1 MTALLIALASFAAA
15 ADWRDVAN
23 GNVIHEHGYCDQ
35 PYIVIAP
42 DGTWVCVFTTN
53 PGHEGAQRQY
63 VASARSTDQGRT
75 WSAPVAIETP
85 DGPEASWAM
94 PLMTDFGRVYAFY
107 DFNGDEVRTLPDGK
121 PCRADMLGWYCYRY
135 SDDLGE
141 TWSERRRLPVR
152 VTACDSA
159 NDWGGEV
166 QILWGIGKP
175 MAWDGTAWFGFTKLG
190 RYMLEDGE
198 GWFFR
203 SDNILSERDPEKLRW
218 TMLPEGEH
226 GLRAP
231 EFGSTQEEHN
241 LVPLSDGS
249 LYCVYRTT
257 TGRIIESY
265 SRDGARTWSK
275 PEIARYA
282 DGRPIKHPR
291 ACPRLWRAAN
301 GKFLLWQH
309 NHGGRDFSDR
319 NPAWVSGGI
328 ERGGRVVWSPPEIL
342 LYSHDHSYDTGR
354 LSYPDLIEQ
363 YGRYWVSVTQKTRAT
378 VQEVDGALFEAAW
391 ASLEGETAPPEDGRP
406 VEDGGK
412 VDFPELGG
420 GGFTL
425 SLRFTLPS
433 LGAGQVL
440 FEGGGVRVAT
450 TDTGSLGITLN
461 DGERSATW
469 DTDPGAVQAGR
480 EHRVAFV
487 VDGGPNLLL
496 PVVDGIPCD
505 GGETRQ
511 YGWGR
516 FLKELGA
523 LPAGPAHA
531 PAETILYP
539 RALFTAEAAAVT
551 R

>member
-1 MTALLIALASFAAA
+1 MIAAALVALASLSVS

-23 GNVIHEHGYCDQ
+23 GSVIHEHGYCDQ
-35 PYIVIAP
+35 PYIVVAP

-53 PGHEGAQRQY
+53 PGHEGQQRQY
-63 VASARSTDQGRT
+63 VASSRSTDQGQT
-75 WSAPVAIETP
+75 WSEPVPIEPP

-94 PLMTDFGRVYAFY
+94 PLMTYFGRVYAFY
-107 DFNGDEVRTLPDGK
+107 DFNGDEVRTLPNGK
-121 PCRADMLGWYCYRY
+121 ACRADMLGWYCYRY
-135 SDDLGE
+135 SDDLGA

-152 VTACDSA
+152 VTACDRG

-175 MAWDGTAWFGFTKLG
+175 VKWNGTAWFGFTKLG
-190 RYMLEDGE
+190 RYMLEEGE

-203 SDNILSERDPEKLRW
+203 SDNILTERDPDQLRW
-218 TMLPEGEH
+218 TMLPEGDH

-231 EFGSTQEEHN
+231 AFGSTQEEHN
-241 LVPLSDGS
+241 LVPLSDGG

-257 TGRIIESY
+257 TGHIIESY
-265 SRDGARTWSK
+265 SHDGGRTWST

-309 NHGGRDFSDR
+309 NHGGTDFADR

-328 ERGGRVVWSPPEIL
+328 ERDGRIVWSAPEIL
-342 LYSHDHSYDTGR
+342 LYSHDHSYETGR
-354 LSYPDLIEQ
+354 LSYPDLVEQ
-363 YGRYWVSVTQKTRAT
+363 DGRYWVSVTQKTRAT
-378 VQEVDGALFEAAW
+378 VQEVDGALFEGMW
-391 ASLEGETAPPEDGRP
+391 HSLEGEARVPNDG
-406 VEDGGK
+406 VELSAGEAAAYSSLDQ
-412 VDFPELGG
+412 

-425 SLRFTLPS
+425 VLELELPS
-433 LGAGQVL
+433 LTPAQAL

-450 TDTGSLGITLN
+450 TEGGTVGITLS
-461 DGERSATW
+461 DDEHTATW
-469 DTDPGAVQAGR
+469 DTDPGAVMSGGR
-480 EHRVAFV
+480 HTIAFV
-487 VDGGPNLLL
+487 VDGGPNVIL
-496 PVVDGIPCD
+496 PVVDGVPCD

-516 FLKELGA
+516 FPQELAVLPGGTASGA
-523 LPAGPAHA
+523 A
-531 PAETILYP
+531 TYYP
-539 RALFTAEAAAVT
+539 RALTMAEVIALT